1 MADRGITNQAL
12 IDAIEATAVI
22 YYECVEINLTLNS
35 VDTTY
40 LLTNAP
46 RDVVIG
52 SDTYRAFG
60 QLMDI
65 SVIEENATFEI
76 GTLNISL
83 SGIDPYE
90 PNSGDAFL
98 EVMLRETT
106 EYIDREVVVQRAY
119 FNADSTYIDSIE
131 VFRGYITGAA
141 AQHDDSG
148 ESSVGIE
155 VANHWADFERVTGR
169 RTNDNSQQFFFSGDV
184 GMQYAVEVQKDI
196 TWKP

>member
-12 IDAIEATAVI
+12 IDAIEATTVI
-22 YYECVEINLTLNS
+22 YYECVEINLTLND

-46 RDVVIG
+46 RDVTIG
-52 SDTYRAFG
+52 SDTFKAFG
-60 QLMDI
+60 QLLDI
-65 SVIEENATFEI
+65 SVIEENANFEI

-106 EYIDREVVVQRAY
+106 EYIDREVVIQRAY
-119 FNADSTYIDSIE
+119 FGTNSLYIDSIE

-141 AQHDDSG
+141 AQHDEAG
-148 ESSVGIE
+148 ESTVGIE

-169 RTNDNSQQFFFSGDV
+169 KTNDNSQQFYFSGDL
-184 GMQYAVEVQKDI
+184 GLEYAVEVQKDI
-196 TWKP
+196 EWKP